1 LARRVKK
8 VTREQ
13 LIEELWWEI
22 RDLGLDPE
30 DEDLF
35 DLLREAYTMG
45 YNDVVSDD
53 SEVRHGYR

>member
-8 VTREQ
+8 VTRER

-22 RDLGLDPE
+22 RALGLDPE

-45 YNDVVSDD
+45 YNDATLDC
-53 SEVRHGYR
+53 SEVRHGYG

>member
-1 LARRVKK
+1 
-8 VTREQ
+8 VTREE
-13 LIEELWWEI
+13 LIEELGWYI
-22 RDLGLDPE
+22 SVLKLDPE

-45 YNDVVSDD
+45 YNDAVSDH

>member
-1 LARRVKK
+1 M
-8 VTREQ
+8 TREQ

-22 RDLGLDPE
+22 RALGLDPE

-35 DLLREAYTMG
+35 YLLREAYTMG
-45 YNDVVSDD
+45 YNDATLDC